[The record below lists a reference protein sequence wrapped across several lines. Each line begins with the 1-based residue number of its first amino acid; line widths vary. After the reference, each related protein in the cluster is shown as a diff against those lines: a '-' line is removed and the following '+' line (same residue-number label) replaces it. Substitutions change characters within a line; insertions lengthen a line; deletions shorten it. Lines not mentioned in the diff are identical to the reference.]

1 MNQVENSNYDGV
13 LNIVRQWPSAKRMT
27 LIQDVLETFATRVE
41 AARPARATLKQAL
54 GLLATDQ
61 PAPTDEEV
69 EQMLDEHRLE
79 KYK

>member
-1 MNQVENSNYDGV
+1 MNQVENINYDSV

-27 LIQDVLETFATRVE
+27 LIQDVLATLATRVE
-41 AARPARATLKQAL
+41 ASRPARATLKQAL